1 MSFKKALKRFIGIK
15 DPEEL
20 KVEKSTKQ
28 KIVEFFESLFYAL
41 LAALF
46 IITFF
51 FQNTRIPTGS
61 MEGTILVGDFVIV
74 NKFIY
79 GASSPR
85 YVPFTEIK
93 LPYFTLPGFKEPKRY
108 DIVVF
113 EYPGDRDELVP
124 KELNVQY
131 VKRCYG
137 LPGDTLEI
145 RDKVIFINGEQA
157 WIPPNIQYLMPVPV
171 PKGQADPQIFPL
183 GSQWNRDNYGP
194 LYIPKKGDKIKLT
207 PQNALGWKTII
218 DREHG
223 ERVVSVIGD
232 KVTIKGVEVT
242 EYEFQKDY
250 YFMIGDNRDDSAD
263 SRFWGLVPRDL
274 IVGEA
279 LIVIWSWDREIP
291 LTSPFKLIGSSRL
304 DRALKLLH

>member
-20 KVEKSTKQ
+20 KVEKTTRQ
-28 KIVEFFESLFYAL
+28 KVVEFFESLFYAL

-85 YVPFTEIK
+85 YIPFTEIK
-93 LPYFTLPGFKEPKRY
+93 LPYFTLPALKEPKRY

-113 EYPGDRDELVP
+113 EYPGDRDDLVP

-137 LPGDTLEI
+137 LPGDTIEI
-145 RDKVIFINGEQA
+145 RDKVIYVNGKQA
-157 WIPPNIQYLMPVPV
+157 WIPPFIQYLMPVPV
-171 PKGQADPQIFPL
+171 PKEQADPQIFPL
-183 GSQWNRDNYGP
+183 GFQWNRDNYGP
-194 LYIPKKGDKIKLT
+194 LYIPRKGDKIKLT
-207 PQNALGWKTII
+207 PENAPGWKTII
-218 DREHG
+218 DREFG
-223 ERVVSVIGD
+223 ERVLSVIGD

-242 EYEFQKDY
+242 EYEFKKDY

-291 LTSPFKLIGSSRL
+291 LTSPFKLVGSSRL
-304 DRALKLLH
+304 ERALKLLH